1 MPSVLAEEEAPFL
14 SGDDGEIALNLDT
27 EIRLINV
34 RTFDAFNLFK
44 PSQLR

>member
-34 RTFDAFNLFK
+34 RTFDALNLLK
-44 PSQLR
+44 PAQIR